1 MGVRRPRW
9 ACGAVAL
16 VKGLAWACFVFLA
29 LMKPPIAPFIFLAFL
44 CGRFTKMVEVAVRV
58 LRRIIA
64 MLLAKHQRLH
74 VMPMPQGA
82 VGSLTARSA
91 QSPITRSSGKGCASM
106 PALKC
111 IQCVHIW
118 KGANA

>member
-16 VKGLAWACFVFLA
+16 AKELAWGFFILLA
-29 LMKPPIAPFIFLAFL
+29 FMKPPIAPFIFLAFL

-74 VMPMPQGA
+74 VMPMPQGGGRFSDRE
-82 VGSLTARSA
+82 VCS
-91 QSPITRSSGKGCASM
+91 ITYYKKFGQGMRVYACPEMLEA
-106 PALKC
+106 A
-111 IQCVHIW
+111 
-118 KGANA
+118 